1 MIFWTEF
8 SCWHKSNSN
17 LATLLLYWSYRY
29 KSLQSC
35 SRTGWSLQNINRDF
49 FSTITNKTFTEFD
62 YMSNLADVLKE
73 SETAYPPKTPGF
85 TLFSFFYFAG
95 YVLLIILFCGVR
107 VTHHFILRGTCY
119 SSFYFL
125 CCVFGFVYL
134 CFVSSAYYCLF
145 LYSWLRSRFFLTFIS
160 RSVKT
165 ILQKKENDVNEW
177 LLFNAKWE
185 VFQLYH
191 GENKLRYA
199 EMMMISL
206 FVLSQHAKLD
216 FYSTISLS

>member
-119 SSFYFL
+119 SSFYFAGYVLLIILFFVL
-125 CCVFGFVYL
+125 CFWFCLSLFCVFCLLLPVSVFLIALTVFSNVY
-134 CFVSSAYYCLF
+134 F
-145 LYSWLRSRFFLTFIS
+145 
-160 RSVKT
+160 
-165 ILQKKENDVNEW
+165 KKC
-177 LLFNAKWE
+177 
-185 VFQLYH
+185 
-191 GENKLRYA
+191 
-199 EMMMISL
+199 
-206 FVLSQHAKLD
+206 
-216 FYSTISLS
+216 

>member
-107 VTHHFILRGTCY
+107 VTHHFIFCVV
-119 SSFYFL
+119 FL
-125 CCVFGFVYL
+125 V
-134 CFVSSAYYCLF
+134 LF
-145 LYSWLRSRFFLTFIS
+145 I
-160 RSVKT
+160 
-165 ILQKKENDVNEW
+165 
-177 LLFNAKWE
+177 
-185 VFQLYH
+185 
-191 GENKLRYA
+191 
-199 EMMMISL
+199 
-206 FVLSQHAKLD
+206 FVLCLLPIIACFCILD
-216 FYSTISLS
+216 CAHGFF